1 MPIERQPVEPRS
13 LESLFDLSEPRADW
27 SDADLAGMLR
37 HQLAQPLE
45 PAGPMIR
52 ELLASREPSV
62 DSLQALKRLSKVRRA
77 QAGGSAS
84 AELWRVIYFAA
95 IAAAA
100 RAGHR
105 ITDLSDDELDAGYG
119 WSLARPWLDPEL
131 RSLLSS

>member
-1 MPIERQPVEPRS
+1 MPIEPQPVEPRS

-45 PAGPMIR
+45 PGAPTIR
-52 ELLASREPSV
+52 ELLASPAPSV
-62 DSLQALKRLSKVRRA
+62 DSLQALKRTAKARRA
-77 QAGGSAS
+77 QAGASAP

-100 RAGHR
+100 RAGAR
-105 ITDLSDDELDAGYG
+105 ISDLSADELRAGYR
-119 WSLARPWLDPEL
+119 WTSARPWLDAEL
-131 RSLLSS
+131 RGLVSP